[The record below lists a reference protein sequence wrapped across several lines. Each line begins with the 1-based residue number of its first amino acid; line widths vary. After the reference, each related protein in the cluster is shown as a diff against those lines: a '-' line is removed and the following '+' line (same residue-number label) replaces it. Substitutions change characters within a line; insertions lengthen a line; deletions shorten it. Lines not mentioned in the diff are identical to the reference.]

1 MMSGV
6 NEREGVLTEEVGEG
20 EAGRKSMEASARS
33 VAGRGEGSPR
43 EEREVGSSWG
53 KAAGEAR
60 GIS

>member
-1 MMSGV
+1 M
-6 NEREGVLTEEVGEG
+6 NDREGLLTEEVGEG
-20 EAGRKSMEASARS
+20 EAGRKSIEASARS

-43 EEREVGSSWG
+43 EERDVGSSWG

>member
-6 NEREGVLTEEVGEG
+6 NEREGLLTEEGGEG

-43 EEREVGSSWG
+43 GEIGGGSRWG
-53 KAAGEAR
+53 EPAGEAR
-60 GIS
+60 GTS